1 MPATPR
7 HAAAPA
13 AASAPRPT
21 HPDRPM
27 TDALESARA
36 HFLAGLQHLQAQR
49 LDDAAR
55 SFEAAL
61 ALAPGRASV
70 LTNLGAV
77 RLMQGRPADA
87 LAPLEAATAAEPER
101 AEGWLQ
107 RGLAL
112 DALGRDAPA
121 LACFERALALAPDE
135 PEARLRAAR
144 LLNRDGRHAQAL
156 AHLEQLLRAHPQ
168 HARGWSLQGQTLQSL
183 QQHAQALPAYERA
196 LALEPTQA
204 WTWTLL
210 GGLLKDLGRRA
221 EARRAFEQAIAQ
233 GGDADYNGYFIAALD
248 GGSAPTRAPGAYV
261 QQLFDGYAGSFDE
274 HLVQVLQ
281 YRSPAMLAERLRRL
295 GRRFRHALDLGCGTG
310 LCGPLLA
317 PLAARVDGLDLS
329 QGMLDKAAALGV
341 YTRLTRADL
350 VDHLDHLAGQ
360 GGEAS
365 HDLLLAADVFTY
377 LGDLDAVHASAQR
390 VLEPA
395 GVLCYSVERAAD
407 AVDFELR
414 ESLRYAHGEPYLRA
428 LAQRHGYEVL
438 GIERATLR
446 EDQRRPIEGL
456 LVLLQR
462 R

>member
-1 MPATPR
+1 
-7 HAAAPA
+7 
-13 AASAPRPT
+13 
-21 HPDRPM
+21 M
-27 TDALESARA
+27 TDALETARQ
-36 HFLAGLQHLQAQR
+36 HFLAGMQHLQAQR
-49 LDDAAR
+49 LDAAAH

-77 RLMQGRPADA
+77 RLMQGRAADA
-87 LAPLEAATAAEPER
+87 LALLEPACAAEPAR

-107 RGLAL
+107 HGLAL

-121 LACFERALALAPDE
+121 LACFERALALAPGE

-144 LLNRDGRHAQAL
+144 LLNRGQRHAEAL
-156 AHLEQLLRAHPQ
+156 AHLQHLLRVQPQ
-168 HARGWSLQGQTLQSL
+168 HARGWSLLGQTLQSL
-183 QQHAQALPAYERA
+183 ERHAEALPAYERA
-196 LALEPTQA
+196 LAIEPTLA

-221 EARRAFEQAIAQ
+221 EARSAFDNAIAH
-233 GGDADYNGYFIAALD
+233 GGDADYNGYFVAALA
-248 GGSAPTRAPGAYV
+248 GGSTPARAPGAYV

-274 HLVQVLQ
+274 HLVQVLH
-281 YRSPAMLAERLRRL
+281 YRSPAMLAERLRAL

-317 PLAARVDGLDLS
+317 PLAARIDGVDLS
-329 QGMLDKAAALGV
+329 QGMLDRAAALGV

-350 VDHLDHLAGQ
+350 VDHLRGSDQ
-360 GGEAS
+360 R
-365 HDLLLAADVFTY
+365 HDLLLAADVYTY
-377 LGDLDAVHASAQR
+377 LGDLDAVHAGAQR
-390 VLEPA
+390 VLERG

-414 ESLRYAHGEPYLRA
+414 DSLRYAHGEPYLRA
-428 LAQRHGYEVL
+428 LAQRHGFEL
-438 GIERATLR
+438 IAIDSATLR

-456 LVLLQR
+456 LVLMQR

>member
-1 MPATPR
+1 
-7 HAAAPA
+7 
-13 AASAPRPT
+13 
-21 HPDRPM
+21 M
-27 TDALESARA
+27 TDALETARQ
-36 HFLAGLQHLQAQR
+36 HFQAGVQQLQAHR

-87 LAPLEAATAAEPER
+87 LALLEQACAAEPGH

-107 RGLAL
+107 QGLAL

-135 PEARLRAAR
+135 PEARLRAAL
-144 LLNRDGRHAQAL
+144 LLNRGQRHAE
-156 AHLEQLLRAHPQ
+156 AHAQLQQLLHAQPQ
-168 HARGWSLQGQTLQSL
+168 HARGWSLLGQTLQSL
-183 QQHAQALPAYERA
+183 GRHAEALPAYERA
-196 LALEPTQA
+196 LALAPAQA

-221 EARRAFEQAIAQ
+221 EARRAFEQAIAH
-233 GGDADYNGYFIAALD
+233 GGDADYNRYFIAALD
-248 GGSAPTRAPGAYV
+248 GAGTPARAPGAYV
-261 QQLFDGYAGSFDE
+261 QQLFDGYAGSFDS
-274 HLVQVLQ
+274 HLVQVLH
-281 YRSPAMLAERLRRL
+281 YRSPAMLAARLRAL
-295 GRRFRHALDLGCGTG
+295 GRHFRHALDLGCGTG

-317 PLAARVDGLDLS
+317 PLAVRIDGIDLS
-329 QGMLDKAAALGV
+329 QGMLDRAAALGV
-341 YTRLTRADL
+341 YAQLTRADL
-350 VDHLDHLAGQ
+350 VDHLRGSDQ
-360 GGEAS
+360 R

-377 LGDLDAVHASAQR
+377 LGDLDAVHAGAQR

-414 ESLRYAHGEPYLRA
+414 ESLRYAHGEPYLRR
-428 LAQRHGYEVL
+428 LAQRHGFDVL

-456 LVLLQR
+456 LVLMQR